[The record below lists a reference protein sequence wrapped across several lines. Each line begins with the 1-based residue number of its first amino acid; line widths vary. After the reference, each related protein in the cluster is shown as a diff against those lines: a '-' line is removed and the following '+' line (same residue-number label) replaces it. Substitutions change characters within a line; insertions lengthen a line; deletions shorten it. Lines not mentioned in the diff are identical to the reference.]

1 MLSPQNSGLSKAPLK
16 RIGGARGARG
26 GRGQKGSRESAP
38 DLKAGPLAAQL
49 WRGRE
54 GREGQVFQK
63 LFRLRK

>member
-1 MLSPQNSGLSKAPLK
+1 MISPQNLGLSKVPL
-16 RIGGARGARG
+16 RGIGGARGR
-26 GRGQKGSRESAP
+26 RGQKGSRESAP